1 MINAKTIQ
9 YPFSNADLICKIAYN
24 GNYPVYIGY
33 AAPATATSAAA
44 WQIRKLTYDANN
56 NITDIQFASGVND
69 YTKVWD
75 DRATYSYS

>member
-1 MINAKTIQ
+1 MINSKTIQ
-9 YPFSNADLICKIAYN
+9 YPYSNADLIAAIEYS
-24 GNYPVYIGY
+24 GNYAVYIGY
-33 AAPATATSAAA
+33 AAPGTAKSAAA
-44 WQIRKLTYDANN
+44 WQIRKITYDSNN